1 METTQVG
8 DVISSRVAIYQ
19 RLCLEERLVYR
30 RRNIPASGIALTV
43 AALAFAATA
52 QTPSTDAEPPWSRV
66 ADEPQTDESMFGSE
80 VDEAAAKVTLGEYLD
95 AINIVELEI
104 DKIER
109 RSNRY
114 NIELAEPLVVLGDA
128 LVGVGD
134 FPGAFGA
141 YDRAL
146 HITRVNRGLHH
157 PSQVD
162 IVYREAELHAASGDP
177 ERANTRHEYAY
188 NLLLRT
194 FGRSDPALLPGLFA
208 LADWYLTNYNIF
220 SARALYRH
228 AVYVS
233 TKADDD
239 DDAAMIRALRGIAAS
254 YLSERFPPYHEPRTQ
269 ALGSSGP
276 YTGRTRSIGS
286 INSFANGER
295 ALIEVVRVVHAQED
309 ATNEAR
315 AAAILELGDWFLM
328 FEKHQ
333 RATTLYRRAWELLS
347 TNESLLAETF
357 HSPTP
362 LYLPLPT
369 GPERSRKDVGEA
381 KNGVIEM
388 SLQINEE
395 GAVSEI
401 DMLRSEPKDLIDDE
415 VRRAVRRARYR
426 PAFDG
431 QDPLASDGVL
441 VSHSFVYFATDE
453 PAGSREPVSASSDEA
468 NATQTPVDAIVQA
481 RGGQP

>member
-1 METTQVG
+1 MYG
-8 DVISSRVAIYQ
+8 
-19 RLCLEERLVYR
+19 
-30 RRNIPASGIALTV
+30 RRNISASG
-43 AALAFAATA
+43 AALAAVLAFAVW
-52 QTPSTDAEPPWSRV
+52 PAE
-66 ADEPQTDESMFGSE
+66 EPQADDSMVTNE
-80 VDEAAAKVTLGEYLD
+80 VDEAADKVTLGEYLD

-114 NIELAEPLVVLGDA
+114 HIELAKPLVVLGDA

-134 FPGAFGA
+134 HPGAFGA

-162 IVYREAELHAASGDP
+162 IVYREAALHAATGDT

-188 NLLLRT
+188 TLLLRT
-194 FGRSDPALLPGLFA
+194 FANNDPALLPGLFA

-228 AVYVS
+228 AVYLAS
-233 TKADDD
+233 KQND

-269 ALGSSGP
+269 PSTSSGP
-276 YTGRTRSIGS
+276 YNNRSRSIGS
-286 INSFANGER
+286 INTFGNGER
-295 ALIEVVRVVHAQED
+295 ALIEVVRVVNARQDVTDED
-309 ATNEAR
+309 R

-333 RATTLYRRAWELLS
+333 RAMTLYRRAWKLLS
-347 TNESLLAETF
+347 ANEPLLAETF
-357 HSPTP
+357 QSPKP
-362 LYLPLPT
+362 LYLPLPP
-369 GPERSRKDVGEA
+369 GPEKPRKAVGEP
-381 KNGVIEM
+381 KDGVVELSVRID
-388 SLQINEE
+388 EE
-395 GAVSEI
+395 GAVSDI
-401 DMLRSEPKDLIDDE
+401 ATLRSIPKDLMDTE

-431 QDPLASDGVL
+431 QDPRATEDVL
-441 VSHSFVYFATDE
+441 VSHAFVYFATDE
-453 PAGSREPVSASSDEA
+453 HASASGNVGASRDEA
-468 NATQTPVDAIVQA
+468 NATPPPVDAIAQV
-481 RGGQP
+481 RGGHL